1 MKKVSLVATLAAT
14 TALSMMALLPS
25 MFPGSAS
32 GAIDQPFNYLITADG
47 TENITTYPN
56 QEFTWTVT
64 TTGTETWVERGAY
77 LGQRYVWASSC
88 KQYYTYYL
96 YPAEGST
103 ITRWSH
109 TPYGS
114 RYGGSDNG
122 TYIDYA
128 NNRLVIEVYTGGSV
142 YNWCCEWSTGGS
154 CAQWCSHCSPGSY
167 AAMYYIY
174 GDKAYTTILTAT
186 ESGVGTVNATEGRK
200 FISSFDVTPLSPEH
214 GGAVT
219 VDSRTITDDNPDVT
233 TEISV
238 STTGS
243 IYASTDYSEAMAQ
256 PWSATEAGSASVNVS
271 EGDKYITTSTLVAP
285 NDDTTWSV
293 TDDSDYVDTWMG
305 SNNLYARATN
315 LPPLADANGPYVGD
329 EASEIT
335 LDGSGSYDPDGTSL
349 LYEWDLDGDGSYDD
363 ATGASPTFSWGD
375 DYVGAVGLRV
385 ADDAGLTDTDSTT
398 VIVNNVAPT
407 VDAGPDQT
415 AECCVDAVSMSGSF
429 ADPGWL
435 DTHTVHWD
443 FGDGASADG
452 SLEVSHVYSEL
463 GTFPATLTITDDDG
477 GVGVEA
483 ATVTV
488 VDTTSPDIT
497 CPADVIVEGDTTGGA
512 TPGAVGL
519 GTATATDVVDPS
531 PAISNDAPGFYPLG
545 DTTVTFTA
553 TDDSLNISQCQTIVT
568 VMDTTP
574 PVITCPADVTVE
586 GDTAGGATP
595 GAVGLGAATV
605 TDVVDSS
612 PAISND
618 APGFYPLG
626 DTTVIFTATDDS
638 GNASSCQATVTVVD
652 TTPPT
657 ITVAGVAQGTEYD
670 NEVTPTVTI
679 EDSASGVDT
688 SSLSLDGAPWVSGS
702 PITEPGLHTLT
713 VEATDRAGNSASASV
728 SFAVYRATSLTVSD
742 ATVQHSDPVGLKATL
757 IDFYDNPVEGA
768 TLTYAVT
775 AVCSGTAMTDDSG
788 KATYACGPVSTLPA
802 AYAIEVSFAQDDARY
817 LRASSGSGTL
827 TVVRERTVL
836 RVTDATA
843 QYSDSVVLSATL
855 TDDDDPGT
863 ALAGRT
869 VSFEVAGACTGGAAT
884 DASCV
889 ATYVCEGVLLPAG
902 PYEVTVEYRG
912 DVGYEP
918 AMGAGTLEVLAENA
932 AVGCNHNPIAV
943 AVTGPG
949 EASLPFEITV
959 EVTEA
964 QPDSAGL
971 GPDGGSLARP
981 GDIALAV
988 ASVTLQPVGP
998 GSSVGPTT
1006 CDQLSIDGNSY
1017 DAGLTARCTFQ
1028 DVPVNIYSVLVNVHG
1043 GYYSG
1048 GTEDVLTVYDPS
1060 LGFTTGGGTFLW
1072 PGTDD
1077 RTNFGFTMKYSK
1089 RGRNVKG
1096 SLLLVRHL
1104 PDGTIYRVKSNAL
1117 YGLAL
1122 GERRADG
1129 ETCGWASFSG
1139 KATYLEPGWPEP
1151 VGNHQFVAY
1160 VEDCDEPGTG
1170 VDRFWIQV
1178 KDRDRVLIEAMSM
1191 EAGAIDNAEELT
1203 GGNIVAPHG
1212 SGGRK
1217 K

>member
-1 MKKVSLVATLAAT
+1 MKKVSLIATLAAT

-25 MFPGSAS
+25 MFAGSAS
-32 GAIDQPFNYLITADG
+32 GTIDRPFNYIVTADG
-47 TENITTYPN
+47 TEDVTTYPD

-64 TTGTETWVERGAY
+64 TTGTETWIEHRAY
-77 LGQRYVWASSC
+77 LGQRYTWASGC

-96 YPAEGST
+96 YPADGST

-142 YNWCCEWSTGGS
+142 SNWCCEWSTGGS

-174 GDKAYTTILTAT
+174 GDKAHTTILTAT
-186 ESGVGTVNATEGRK
+186 ESGGGTVNATEGRK

-214 GGAVT
+214 GGT
-219 VDSRTITDDNPDVT
+219 VAIDSRTITDDNPNVT

-238 STTGS
+238 STMGS
-243 IYASTDYSEAMAQ
+243 IYASTDYSETMAQ
-256 PWSATEAGSASVNVS
+256 TWSATEAGSALVNLN
-271 EGDKYITTSTLVAP
+271 EGAKYITTSTLVAP
-285 NDDTTWSV
+285 NGDTTWSV
-293 TDDSDYVDTWMG
+293 TDDSDCVDTWMD
-305 SNNLYARATN
+305 SNNLHARVTN
-315 LPPLADANGPYVGD
+315 LPPVADANGPYTGD
-329 EASEIT
+329 EGSEIT
-335 LDGSGSYDPDGTSL
+335 FDGSGSYDPDETTL

-363 ATGASPTFSWGD
+363 ATGVGPAFSWGD
-375 DYVGAVGLRV
+375 DYVGAIGLRV
-385 ADDAGLTDTDSTT
+385 TDDGGLTDTDSTMVT
-398 VIVNNVAPT
+398 VSNVAPT
-407 VDAGPDQT
+407 VDAGPGQT
-415 AECCVDAVSMSGSF
+415 VECCVDAVSMSGSF

-443 FGDGASADG
+443 FADGASADG
-452 SLEVSHVYSEL
+452 SLEVTHVYSEL
-463 GTFPATLTITDDDG
+463 GTFPVTLTISDDDG

-488 VDTTSPDIT
+488 VDTSPPDIT

-519 GTATATDVVDPS
+519 GAATVTDVADSS

-553 TDDSLNISQCQTIVT
+553 TDDS
-568 VMDTTP
+568 
-574 PVITCPADVTVE
+574 
-586 GDTAGGATP
+586 
-595 GAVGLGAATV
+595 
-605 TDVVDSS
+605 
-612 PAISND
+612 
-618 APGFYPLG
+618 
-626 DTTVIFTATDDS
+626 
-638 GNASSCQATVTVVD
+638 GNASSCQVTVTVVD

-657 ITVAGVAQGTEYD
+657 ITIAGVAEGAEYD

-679 EDSASGVDT
+679 EDSVSGVDT
-688 SSLSLDGAPWVSGS
+688 SSVSLDGAPWVSGS
-702 PITEPGLHTLT
+702 PITKPGLHTLT

-728 SFAVYRATSLTVSD
+728 SFKVYRTTSLVVSD
-742 ATVQHSDPVGLKATL
+742 ATVQHSDSVGLKATL

-775 AVCSGTAMTDDSG
+775 GVCSGTAMTDDG
-788 KATYACGPVSTLPA
+788 GTATNACGPVSALPG
-802 AYAIEVSFAQDDARY
+802 AYAIGVSFAQDDARY
-817 LRASSGSGTL
+817 LRASSGSGML
-827 TVVRERTVL
+827 TVVREGTVL
-836 RVTDATA
+836 RVSDATV

-884 DASCV
+884 DTSGV
-889 ATYVCEGVLLPAG
+889 ATYVCDGVPLQAG
-902 PYEVTVEYRG
+902 PYEISAEYT
-912 DVGYEP
+912 DAVWHEP

-932 AVGCNHNPIAV
+932 AVGCDHNPIAV

-998 GSSVGPTT
+998 GSPVGPTT
-1006 CDQLSIDGNSY
+1006 CDQRSIDGNSY
-1017 DAGLTARCTFQ
+1017 DVGLTARCTFQ
-1028 DVPVNIYSVLVNVHG
+1028 DVPVNTYSVLVNVHG

-1048 GTEDVLTVYDPS
+1048 GTEDVLTVHDPS

-1077 RTNFGFTMKYSK
+1077 KTNFGFTIKYNK
-1089 RGRNVKG
+1089 KGGNAKG

-1151 VGNHQFVAY
+1151 VGNHEFVAY
-1160 VEDCDEPGTG
+1160 VEDCDVPGTS

-1178 KDRDRVLIEAMSM
+1178 KDRNRVLIEAMSM